1 MFPGATRANPAKHHD
16 CCEPFA
22 DFLSAGK
29 LKQHTADLV
38 SDALAMFRLTQG

>member
-1 MFPGATRANPAKHHD
+1 MFPGATRANSAKHHD

-29 LKQHTADLV
+29 LKQHCGSGLGCARYVPPYTGL
-38 SDALAMFRLTQG
+38 